1 MNEIVEEVV
10 KRIQQQQQNTFEV
23 EASGRHVHLS
33 RQEIDALFGPGY
45 QLTKVKDYH
54 NLDSSFVKNELRL
67 LDLKDSK
74 CGYFR
79 P

>member
-45 QLTKVKDYH
+45 QLHHQRLTDVCLPNCASQSGRH
-54 NLDSSFVKNELRL
+54 TSVNL
-67 LDLKDSK
+67 
-74 CGYFR
+74 
-79 P
+79 

>member
-45 QLTKVKDYH
+45 QLTKVKD
-54 NLDSSFVKNELRL
+54 LSQPGQFVCKNELRL
-67 LDLKDSK
+67 LDLKDSFK
-74 CGYFR
+74 MWLF
-79 P
+79 

>member
-45 QLTKVKDYH
+45 QH
-54 NLDSSFVKNELRL
+54 LDSSFVKNELRL
-67 LDLKDSK
+67 LDLKDFFK
-74 CGYFR
+74 MWLF
-79 P
+79 

>member
-45 QLTKVKDYH
+45 H

-67 LDLKDSK
+67 LDLKDFFK
-74 CGYFR
+74 MWLF
-79 P
+79 